1 MPQKTNL
8 NVSPYYDDY
17 DASKNFY
24 RILFRPGY
32 SIQARELTQLQSV
45 LQNQIESIGR
55 NKFKQGDLVIPGEVG
70 LNNRLDYVKL
80 SSVTE
85 VAVTEG
91 DNIVFKKYDI
101 ALLKGQTLK
110 GITSG
115 VTGTVVSTRYAT
127 TTSSDTVYVNY
138 TSSGNSSDEATFRQG
153 ETLEVVDGV
162 NTPLLVVGTDGSV
175 LPTTVTL
182 KDPDTGVE
190 TSYNS
195 PAMGFASGVQVEQGI
210 YFVNGHFVRNEEELL
225 VLEPFINI
233 PSAKVGFKISESLI
247 TPEEDST
254 LYDQAR
260 GFANFSAPG
269 AHRLSVSLG
278 LIKYDLDASTDSNF
292 IQLLSVKKGAVQKK
306 ITAANYS
313 VIEETLARRTY
324 DESGDY
330 VVEDFS
336 TDIREYYQTGGN
348 RGVYAKN
355 VTTGL
360 VNGEAEVDALQ
371 KMVATIGPG
380 KAYIKGFE
388 IVNKESS
395 YVDLNKSR
403 ESLERDN
410 ITLKHGGL
418 SSFYLT
424 NTYNTIPLNAFGAD
438 LSTYPTLFLNGV
450 FGDGSLGQN
459 NTEPATDGL
468 GANGEIDGHKQTRSR
483 RTSTFDS
490 DQAVKTLIVDILG
503 TAPHN
508 FASITNSNWEANIG
522 TLAVRTSGSGNDAEE
537 LTVLSYSKFHGG
549 DAQWPKSFLGT
560 PSYIEITVLG
570 RRDVIDSL
578 KEYDDNDGNG
588 MSGVTKM
595 TRLFCAEGAASAKTN
610 AENAND
616 AGVASDPPG
625 LWGRVVSYSDT
636 IVPIVGLAKPKNF
649 SLEERGIGFN
659 VDSDKILSKG
669 RLGSTDA
676 YNTTFKMSY
685 FNPTFLTQIKI
696 DTVIADNTFQAGYYI
711 TGSKSK
717 AYAVVEGS
725 PNGRLSAGNR
735 LFVKVLS
742 GTFVEGETII
752 DEDGNTLRI
761 ARENTISHF
770 VVDIR
775 GNGYGGL
782 CTVTVD
788 GVTYDPTVLLPDV
801 ADTDTIYKISILD
814 RSLLSDTY
822 AQPPSVVIAAPNA
835 SVSTVAQ
842 ARAVLFKN
850 VIQTYTP
857 QNVKSMWARFGVA
870 PSGGVAPNIFT
881 SDVELS
887 RDAYLTSANVTDFTW
902 SGTEGNSYLECT
914 GFGADASSLLVQGD
928 LVQFSDTNN
937 NLVKAIVQQATKP
950 EGAKKSRIYL
960 DSLLPSSVS
969 STSVLRVRPKIEN
982 SSKSS
987 LIFPTGSKQI
997 KSLVKG
1003 TDDTAITFNS
1013 RRDFILDSSSAG
1025 GKITFKANLEYG
1037 TQKFVAFTEKNFLL
1051 TIHNKGNATQV
1062 ETGDIVYIPTDAVS
1076 VVSSVDASS
1085 GLTAGSVSIEL
1096 PDNYFGALS
1105 GGTEYPTLKLS
1116 ATLELTKARPRLKTV
1131 VKDKRIVINPAKD
1144 NIIPLRGQDQE
1155 ASEIKTVSYSDVF
1168 KINYIYEGS
1177 TTAAPTIDSAGN
1189 LVSGTDVTNRFTF
1202 DDGQRDT
1209 LYDVSRIIIK
1219 PGFDL
1224 PVGQLLVSF
1233 NYFDHSQGDFCT
1245 VDSYLHESGVAA
1257 NEIPTFNSSVF
1268 GVTNLRDVIDFRPKV
1283 DTNAT
1288 ITGFENQSIFKNST
1302 FNNFTGDGGVVS
1314 SCPASDTNL
1323 PFTISFYQ
1331 SQYLDRIDGLFLT
1344 KKGEFIVKEGN
1355 PSLNPSRPETIEDAI
1370 ALAYLYIP
1378 AYTTDASDVRVVP
1391 VDNKRYTMRDI
1402 GRIEKRVERLEYYTL
1417 LSVLEQQAFNMQI
1430 KDEVGYERFKSGFAV
1445 DNFETH
1451 KLGNLKSIDYACS
1464 IDTKQS
1470 VLRAQS
1476 KEDSFDLIEV
1486 NTKEDERV
1494 VAGYQRSGDVITL
1507 PYSELKMLDNP
1518 FATKT
1523 INPNPFVV
1531 IQYVGDA
1538 SLDAPVD
1545 SWYEDTDAPLIS
1557 DNNTQLY
1564 TIFLAKDNVREAY
1577 SSLYNNYAINWVGSN
1592 DTFFNIGPLSDI
1604 NSDQVFSTV
1613 KIANVGSSSNISPQ
1627 NNETG
1632 KGIATKVVG
1641 DASVATSMQQFVR
1654 SKAVKFTITR
1664 LKPNTRVFPF
1674 MEGRDISRWC
1684 NPDLRYTG
1692 KPGNSLSTFGASIV
1706 TDDGGNASGLI
1717 IIPNGYAPTQGSTW
1731 NNYLYNTNYD
1741 TSSEQLQFTTGEK
1754 TIRFTSSSTDSN
1766 KDNVETYTEVK
1777 YYPAGLLPTVS
1788 SSIVSTLP
1796 AFLKSNEGV
1805 QLVASQNEKRPNPLA
1820 QTFKVEG
1827 YEGGVFVT
1835 GLNLY
1840 FNKKSSSIPVR
1851 TYLTDTV
1858 SGKPGKHIVPG
1869 TERSLSPK
1877 TYLKVFVSQETNI
1890 EIAELASGIQS
1901 GASGPVSKVF
1911 DKTGIEVLPG
1921 NANRIPLSADQVYT
1935 LVLSNNNGTAFTAG
1949 ETLILPSIVL
1959 ANATNNTNITLTI
1972 AKDSGKII
1980 DLKVIGAGTGY
1991 DTATMTIES
2000 PQLPGG
2006 TTASGT
2012 IGVSGGKLF
2021 SSEVSISGSGYTSAP
2036 SIVIAGTGT
2045 SNSGGAVQ
2053 AIISNDTPGVR
2064 MGVATNLTTDVNGSV
2079 PTHFKFDHPV
2089 YLLNDTEYS
2098 LVVET
2103 DSVDYEIWASEVGAA
2118 AGSGTV
2124 TAQPGLGSVY
2134 RSQNVDEWHEDLRED
2149 IKFDLNRAEFD
2160 ITRPG
2165 DLLLTNENP
2174 AYETMYAGSVRTSA
2188 ESSSSATL
2196 ERFRGNNKYIEIT
2209 HRDHGF
2215 EDSGKSYVFF
2225 KNLVQTGGVS
2235 ASSLNTTLFEVVN
2248 SGVDTFN
2255 IVSTTQASSN
2265 EIGGGL
2271 TGMIACNKKYE
2282 KLYADIGYL
2291 AFPEAKISAS
2301 VKTTDIVPV
2310 DSGTVNYTSY
2320 TQGSF
2325 EKTFI
2330 KQEHYFINQKVIT
2343 SRINALRNDLSDSLV
2358 YKLNMSSTKTT
2369 LSPVVDLRTS
2379 SVKTIT
2385 NRIENPKGLESRY
2398 GRQNQEVEL
2407 YRVFT
2412 IKLTGNTD
2420 SSTTIPIT
2428 VGQSIDSTTS
2438 AKTSTV
2444 AGLTGGSGI
2453 VLKYDDTVNAV
2464 TVKLKN
2470 TGQFKADEVV
2480 RFSSQSFGTGNLASK
2495 TVTIDTNGP
2504 TEEVPTFTL
2513 NTIVTAYN
2521 PAQDPSVDND
2531 DLYTDKISGS
2541 IVEWDVNSRKL
2552 VLFNNKQP
2560 ISDDFTAKISG
2571 GVAFNRKTDPS
2582 TQTAD
2587 IFRSGDLIQFT
2598 GQAANTSDW
2607 WEINKMSLAPGIGF
2621 VPEDSSVNTAG
2632 IAKYV
2637 TKEISLPNPGT
2648 AIDVKITA
2656 NIRNISD
2663 IKVLYK
2669 SNEESSEIY
2678 FDDLEWKYFNV
2689 DGSPDVDI
2697 AATAENE
2704 ISGIFENQESYQ
2716 EIPFSINNLPEFTSF
2731 AVKVVMNSDNPAYV
2745 PKIQDLRAVASF

>member
-32 SIQARELTQLQSV
+32 SIQARELTQLQSI

-55 NKFKQGDLVIPGEVG
+55 YTFKQGDLVIPGEVG

-138 TSSGNSSDEATFRQG
+138 TSSGNASNEATFRQG

-182 KDPDTGVE
+182 KDPDTSVE
-190 TSYNS
+190 TSYTS
-195 PAMGFASGVQVEQGI
+195 PAMGFASGVQVEEGI
-210 YFVNGHFVRNEEELL
+210 YFVNGNFVRNKAELL

-233 PSAKVGFKISESLI
+233 PSAKIGFKISESLI

-269 AHRLSVSLG
+269 AHRLSISLG

-292 IQLLSVKKGAVQKK
+292 IQLLSVKRGAVQKK
-306 ITAANYS
+306 IKAANYS

-330 VVEDFS
+330 VVEDFG

-348 RGVYAKN
+348 RGIHAKN

-360 VNGEAEVDALQ
+360 VNGETEVAALQ

-395 YVDLNKSR
+395 YVDVNKSR

-410 ITLKHGGL
+410 ITLKHSGL

-424 NTYNTIPLNAFGAD
+424 NTYNSIPLNEFGAD
-438 LSTYPTLFLNGV
+438 LSQYPTLYLNSV

-459 NTEPATDGL
+459 NTEAVTDGL
-468 GANGEIDGHKQTRSR
+468 GTNGEIDGHKQTRSR
-483 RTSTFDS
+483 RTSTFSS
-490 DQAVKTLIVDILG
+490 DQAIKTLIVDILD
-503 TAPHN
+503 TAPTA
-508 FASITNSNWEANIG
+508 FAAITNSSWEDAIG
-522 TLAVRTSGSGNDAEE
+522 TLAVRTSGAGNDAEE
-537 LTVLSYSKFHGG
+537 LTVLSYSKFHSGNAG
-549 DAQWPKSFLGT
+549 WPKIFLSDNA
-560 PSYIEITVLG
+560 SYIEITVLG

-578 KEYDDNDGNG
+578 KEYDDNDGVG
-588 MSGVTKM
+588 YGGSTKM
-595 TRLFCAEGAASAKTN
+595 TRLFCKEGVASAKTN

-616 AGVASDPPG
+616 ASVAADPPG
-625 LWGRVVSYSDT
+625 LWGKVVSYSDT

-649 SLEERGIGFN
+649 SLQERGIGFN
-659 VDSDKILSKG
+659 PDSDKILSRG
-669 RLGSTDA
+669 RVESVDS

-696 DTVIADNTFQAGYYI
+696 DTTIPDGTFDAGKYF

-725 PNGRLSAGNR
+725 ADGRLTSGNR
-735 LFVKVLS
+735 IFAKVLS

-770 VVDIR
+770 VVDVR
-775 GNGYGGL
+775 GGGYTAL
-782 CTVTVD
+782 TTVTIN
-788 GVTYDPTVLLPDV
+788 GVTYDPSVITPNLESATV
-801 ADTDTIYKISILD
+801 YKITVAD
-814 RSLLSDTY
+814 RSLVGDTF
-822 AQPPSVVIAAPNA
+822 AQPPTVTIGSPNA
-835 SVSTVAQ
+835 TPTAVAQ
-842 ARAVLFKN
+842 ARAVLFKD

-870 PSGGVAPNIFT
+870 PAGGVAPNIFT
-881 SDVELS
+881 ADVELA
-887 RDAYLTSANVTDFTW
+887 RDNYITSTNVTDFTW
-902 SGTEGNSYLECT
+902 SGTEGNSYVECT
-914 GFGADASSLLVQGD
+914 GFGADASSSLVQGD
-928 LVQFSDTNN
+928 LVQFSDAKN

-960 DSLLPSSVS
+960 DSLLPSDVS
-969 STSVLRVRPKIEN
+969 STSVLRVRPKVDN
-982 SSKSS
+982 ASKSS

-1025 GKITFKANLEYG
+1025 GKLTFKANLEYG
-1037 TQKFVAFTEKNFLL
+1037 TQKFVAFTENNFLL
-1051 TIHNKGNATQV
+1051 TIHDKGNATQV
-1062 ETGDIVYIPTDAVS
+1062 ETGDIMYIPADSVT

-1105 GGTEYPTLKLS
+1105 GGSTYPKLKLS

-1131 VKDKRIVINPAKD
+1131 VKDKKIIINPAKD

-1155 ASEIKTVSYSDVF
+1155 ASEIKTVSYSDAF

-1189 LVSGTDVTNRFTF
+1189 LISGTDVTNRFTF

-1224 PVGQLLVSF
+1224 PVGQLLISF
-1233 NYFDHSQGDFCT
+1233 DFFDHSQGDFCT
-1245 VDSYLHESGVAA
+1245 VDSYLHESGVTA

-1288 ITGFENQSIFKNST
+1288 ITGFEDQSIFKNAN
-1302 FNNFTGDGGVVS
+1302 FNDFTGDGGVVS
-1314 SCPASDTNL
+1314 SCPASDVNL

-1344 KKGEFIVKEGN
+1344 KKGEFLIKEGN
-1355 PSLNPSRPETIEDAI
+1355 PSLNPSRPALVDDAI
-1370 ALAYLYIP
+1370 ALSYLYIP

-1470 VLRAQS
+1470 VLRSQS
-1476 KEDSFDLIEV
+1476 KEDSFDLEEV
-1486 NTKEDERV
+1486 NTKQDERV

-1545 SWYEDTDAPLIS
+1545 SWYEDTDTPLIS

-1577 SSLYNNYAINWVGSN
+1577 SSFYNGYAINWVGSN

-1632 KGIATKVVG
+1632 KGLDVKTVG
-1641 DASVATSMQQFVR
+1641 ESSVATSLKQFAR
-1654 SKAVKFTITR
+1654 SKAVKFTVSR
-1664 LKPNTRVFPF
+1664 LKPNTRVYPF
-1674 MEGRDISRWC
+1674 LEGRDISRWS

-1754 TIRFTSSSTDSN
+1754 TIRFTSSPTDSN

-1777 YYPAGLLPTVS
+1777 YYPTGALPTGG

-1796 AFLKSNEGV
+1796 AYLKSNEGKQV
-1805 QLVASQNEKRPNPLA
+1805 IAAQNEKRPNPLA
-1820 QTFKVEG
+1820 QTFKVEN
-1827 YEGGVFVT
+1827 YDGGVFVT
-1835 GLNLY
+1835 GLNLF
-1840 FNKKSSSIPVR
+1840 FNKKANSIPVR
-1851 TYLTDTV
+1851 AYLTNTV
-1858 SGKPGKHIVPG
+1858 AGKPGSHVVPG
-1869 TERSLSPK
+1869 TETSLSPK
-1877 TYLKVFVSQETNI
+1877 TYLKIFVSQETTI
-1890 EIAELASGIQS
+1890 ETNELATGVQS
-1901 GASGPVSKVF
+1901 GGSGPVEKVF
-1911 DKTGIEVLPG
+1911 DKTGIEVLAG

-1935 LVLSNNNGTAFTAG
+1935 LVLSNNNGTAFTSG
-1949 ETLILPSIVL
+1949 ETITLPSITL
-1959 ANATNNTNITLTI
+1959 ANATNNTNITVNI
-1972 AKDSGKII
+1972 AKDSGRVI

-1991 DTATMTIES
+1991 DTASMTIES

-2006 TTASGT
+2006 TTATGS
-2012 IGVSGGKLF
+2012 IGLSGGKLF

-2045 SNSGGAVQ
+2045 SNSGGSVQ
-2053 AIISNDTPGVR
+2053 AIVSNDSPGVR
-2064 MGVATNLTTDVNGSV
+2064 MGVSTNLTTDVSGSI
-2079 PTHFKFDHPV
+2079 PTAFKFEYPV
-2089 YLLNDTEYS
+2089 YLLNDTEYA

-2103 DSVDYEIWASEVGAA
+2103 DSVDYELWASEVGAA

-2124 TAQPGLGSVY
+2124 TSQPGLGSVY
-2134 RSQNVDEWHEDLRED
+2134 RSQNVDEWNEDLRED
-2149 IKFDLNRAEFD
+2149 IKFELHRAEFD

-2165 DLLLTNENP
+2165 DLLLTNENIG
-2174 AYETMYAGSVRTSA
+2174 YETMYPNSIRTSA

-2196 ERFRGNNKYIEIT
+2196 KRFRGNNKYIEVT

-2215 EDSGKSYVFF
+2215 ETGNSYVFF

-2235 ASSLNTTLFEVVN
+2235 ASSLNTTLFDVVN

-2255 IVSTTQASSN
+2255 IVSSSQASSN
-2265 EIGGGL
+2265 EIGGGS
-2271 TGMIACNKKYE
+2271 TGMIAVNRKFE

-2291 AFPEAKISAS
+2291 SFPQTKIDSS
-2301 VKTTDIVPV
+2301 VKTTDIIPV
-2310 DSGTVNYTSY
+2310 DNGPVNYTSY
-2320 TQGSF
+2320 TQGSY

-2330 KQEHYFINQKVIT
+2330 KQEHYFINQKVVA
-2343 SRINALRNDLSDSLV
+2343 SRINELRNGIANSLI
-2358 YKLNMSSTKTT
+2358 YKLNLSSTVST

-2385 NRIENPKGLESRY
+2385 NRIENSVGTESRY

-2407 YRVFT
+2407 YRIFSFRV
-2412 IKLTGNTD
+2412 TGNSD
-2420 SSTTIPIT
+2420 GGSTIPIT

-2453 VLKYDDTVNAV
+2453 VLKYDSSTNAV

-2470 TGQFKADEVV
+2470 SGQFKADEIV
-2480 RFSSQSFGTGNLASK
+2480 RFQTQSFGSGDLASK

-2504 TEEVPTFTL
+2504 TEVVPDFTL
-2513 NTIVTAYN
+2513 NSIVTAYN
-2521 PAQDPSVDND
+2521 SAQDPSTDGD
-2531 DLYTDKISGS
+2531 ELYTDKISGS
-2541 IVEWDVNSRKL
+2541 VVEWDSNTRKL

-2560 ISDDFTAKISG
+2560 ISDDFTSKITG
-2571 GVAFNRKTDPS
+2571 GVAFNRKSDPT

-2598 GQAANTSDW
+2598 GQPASTDNW
-2607 WEINKMSLAPGIGF
+2607 WEINKMTLASGVGY
-2621 VPEDSSVNTAG
+2621 VSEDSSVNTSG

-2648 AIDVKITA
+2648 TIDVKITA

-2669 SNEESSEIY
+2669 SKEQSSELY
-2678 FDDLEWKYFNV
+2678 FDDLEWKYFNG
-2689 DGSPDVDI
+2689 DGKPDIDI
-2697 AATAENE
+2697 TASAENE
-2704 ISGIFENQESYQ
+2704 ISGLFENQESYQ
-2716 EIPFSINNLPEFTSF
+2716 EIPFSVTNLPEFTSF
-2731 AVKVVMNSDNPAYV
+2731 AVKVVMSSDNPAYV
-2745 PKIQDLRAVASF
+2745 PKLQDIRTVASF